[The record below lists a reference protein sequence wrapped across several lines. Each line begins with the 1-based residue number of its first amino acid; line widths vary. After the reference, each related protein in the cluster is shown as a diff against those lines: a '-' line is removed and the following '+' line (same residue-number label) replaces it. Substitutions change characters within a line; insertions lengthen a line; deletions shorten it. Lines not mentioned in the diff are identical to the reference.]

1 MYFLYRQHRKM
12 FFTAIIV
19 VVRKVIVVEGR
30 ADNDIRGGGVVHSS
44 KSFST
49 KFALV
54 VAIALIV
61 DCLSARARACI
72 PYCCPFFNTKKRSF
86 ERYIYCCQCLF
97 FRCWSYIGRRGGEQ
111 VLSLRPPDQKSCHC
125 LCNVGRI
132 MHEMMHALGFFHEH
146 TRPDRDDYINIVV
159 DNVRK
164 GRDTA
169 CIDAKTMPSLRAF
182 ADRKTSKSKNQ
193 RE

>member
-1 MYFLYRQHRKM
+1 MVYK

-49 KFALV
+49 KFGLV

-61 DCLSARARACI
+61 DCLSAS
-72 PYCCPFFNTKKRSF
+72 YSVVVSSLFQHEKRSF
-86 ERYIYCCQCLF
+86 DRYIHCCQCQF